1 MTSQALASHFGRRV
15 RHVDRVLL
23 AALLLILLLAVLAPA
38 QALVTISFTA
48 QALIGI
54 APFLI
59 MSVLVAGIAK
69 ATGIDQQIATVF
81 GGRQGRVIVVAAVF
95 GALSPFCSC
104 GVIPIIAA
112 LLRVGVPLAPVMAF
126 WISSPLMSPE
136 MFILMSAEFAFSF
149 VMAKTLAALFMGLA
163 AGFAMHSLAGQPA
176 LANPL
181 KAIANG
187 CGSSCANRSLGA
199 RIEVRWKFW
208 RDPERRTIFLSE
220 SRTTGWFLLKWL
232 TLAFMIESLMIAYIP
247 AHTISTWLGSQQWWV
262 IPVST
267 LVGIPAYL
275 NGYAAIPTVSALIN
289 MGMAQGA
296 ALSFMLAGGVTSIPA
311 AMAVFALV
319 KRRVF
324 ALYLLFGLGGSMLAG
339 LVYQAVIAL

>member
-1 MTSQALASHFGRRV
+1 MTSQALALHVARRV
-15 RHVDRVLL
+15 RYVDRVLL
-23 AALLLILLLAVLAPA
+23 AALLLMLLLASLVFA
-38 QALVTISFTA
+38 QALATLSFTA
-48 QALIGI
+48 QALIEI

-59 MSVLVAGIAK
+59 MSVLVAAIAK
-69 ATGIDQQIATVF
+69 ATGADQQIAAVF
-81 GGRQGRVIVVAAVF
+81 SGRQGRVIVVAAVF

-112 LLRVGVPLAPVMAF
+112 LLRAGVPLAPVMAF

-136 MFILMSAEFAFSF
+136 MFILMSAEFAFPF
-149 VMAKTLAALFMGLA
+149 VIAKTVAALFMGLA
-163 AGFAMHSLAGQPA
+163 AGFAMYALARQPA

-181 KAIANG
+181 KVMASG
-187 CGSSCANRSLGA
+187 CGSSCGNPSLGA
-199 RIEVRWKFW
+199 RVEVKWKFW
-208 RDPERRTIFLSE
+208 RDPARRAVFLSE
-220 SRTTGWFLLKWL
+220 SRATGWFLLKWL
-232 TLAFMIESLMIAYIP
+232 TLAFMVESLMIAYIP
-247 AHTISTWLGSQQWWV
+247 AHAISTWLGSQQWWA
-262 IPVST
+262 IPASA

-324 ALYLLFGLGGSMLAG
+324 ALYLLFGLGGSILAG
-339 LVYQAVIAL
+339 LVYQVVIAL

>member
-1 MTSQALASHFGRRV
+1 MTSQTLALHLARRV
-15 RHVDRVLL
+15 RYVDRVLL
-23 AALLLILLLAVLAPA
+23 AALLLMLLLVALVPA
-38 QALVTISFTA
+38 QALATLSFTA
-48 QALIGI
+48 QALIDI
-54 APFLI
+54 APFLV
-59 MSVLVAGIAK
+59 MSVLVAAIAK
-69 ATGIDQQIATVF
+69 ATGADQQIAAVF
-81 GGRQGRVIVVAAVF
+81 SGRQGRVIIVAAIF
-95 GALSPFCSC
+95 GSLSPFCSC

-112 LLRVGVPLAPVMAF
+112 LLRAGVPLAPVMAF

-136 MFILMSAEFAFSF
+136 MFILMSAEFAFPF
-149 VMAKTLAALFMGLA
+149 VIAKTLAALFMGLA
-163 AGFAMHSLAGQPA
+163 AGFAMHALAHQSV

-181 KAIANG
+181 KVMTSG
-187 CGSSCANRSLGA
+187 CGSSCGGPSLGA
-199 RIEVRWKFW
+199 RVEVKWKFW
-208 RDPERRTIFLSE
+208 QESARREVFFSE
-220 SRTTGWFLLKWL
+220 SRATGWFLLKWL
-232 TLAFMIESLMIAYIP
+232 TLAFMVESLMIAYIP
-247 AHTISTWLGSQQWWV
+247 AHTISTWLGGEQWWA
-262 IPVST
+262 IPASA